1 MIKKA
6 AAGYVGWLC
15 ANGIVAPEKNKIY
28 AYGMELVLS
37 GLVNVLSVLLI
48 SILIFHPADGLL
60 FLVAFIPLRTTA
72 GGYHANSHL
81 SCNIVFL
88 STFVALECL
97 GHLLL
102 KYGSVIL
109 YLAIAVISL
118 VTLLILSP
126 SRGKK
131 QAADPGATTAQSPQK
146 PHFRRAEPG
155 NRDLPYLGPSSAGP
169 MVHKLLLRSH
179 RSINFDVGGSN
190 KRKDV
195 CAMKVMVE
203 RILLWFGGAMAVLA
217 RYTATASV
225 SSTCFYTAYQ
235 PDVPDEL

>member
-126 SRGKK
+126 SEAKNKPLTPEQRRRNRRRSLILGGLNLAIGIFLIWGL
-131 QAADPGATTAQSPQK
+131 QAPAPWGTSY
-146 PHFRRAEPG
+146 
-155 NRDLPYLGPSSAGP
+155 YLGVIAA
-169 MVHKLLLRSH
+169 
-179 RSINFDVGGSN
+179 SISMWAAQI
-190 KRKDV
+190 K
-195 CAMKVMVE
+195 E
-203 RILLWFGGAMAVLA
+203 RMCV
-217 RYTATASV
+217 
-225 SSTCFYTAYQ
+225 Q
-235 PDVPDEL
+235 

>member
-126 SRGKK
+126 SEAKNKPLTPEQRRRNRRRSLILGGLNLAIGIFLIWGL
-131 QAADPGATTAQSPQK
+131 QAPAPWCTSY
-146 PHFRRAEPG
+146 
-155 NRDLPYLGPSSAGP
+155 YLGVIAA
-169 MVHKLLLRSH
+169 
-179 RSINFDVGGSN
+179 SISMRAAQI
-190 KRKDV
+190 K
-195 CAMKVMVE
+195 E
-203 RILLWFGGAMAVLA
+203 RMCV
-217 RYTATASV
+217 
-225 SSTCFYTAYQ
+225 Q
-235 PDVPDEL
+235 

>member
-126 SRGKK
+126 SEAKNKPLTPEQRRRNRRRSLILGGLNL
-131 QAADPGATTAQSPQK
+131 AIGISLSGA
-146 PHFRRAEPG
+146 F
-155 NRDLPYLGPSSAGP
+155 AGP

>member
-126 SRGKK
+126 SEAKNKPLTPEQRRRNRRRSLILGGLNLAIGIFLIWGL
-131 QAADPGATTAQSPQK
+131 QAPAPWCTSY
-146 PHFRRAEPG
+146 
-155 NRDLPYLGPSSAGP
+155 YLGVIPA
-169 MVHKLLLRSH
+169 
-179 RSINFDVGGSN
+179 SISMWAAQI
-190 KRKDV
+190 K
-195 CAMKVMVE
+195 E
-203 RILLWFGGAMAVLA
+203 RMCV
-217 RYTATASV
+217 
-225 SSTCFYTAYQ
+225 Q
-235 PDVPDEL
+235 

>member
-126 SRGKK
+126 SEAKNKPLTPEQRRRNRRRSLILGGLNLAIGIFLIWGL
-131 QAADPGATTAQSPQK
+131 QAPAPWCTSY
-146 PHFRRAEPG
+146 
-155 NRDLPYLGPSSAGP
+155 YLGVIAA
-169 MVHKLLLRSH
+169 
-179 RSINFDVGGSN
+179 SIWMW
-190 KRKDV
+190 
-195 CAMKVMVE
+195 AAQIIE
-203 RILLWFGGAMAVLA
+203 RMCV
-217 RYTATASV
+217 
-225 SSTCFYTAYQ
+225 Q
-235 PDVPDEL
+235 

>member
-81 SCNIVFL
+81 SCNSFPQHVCCVGVPGTFASEIRFRHSL
-88 STFVALECL
+88 SSYSSHFTCN
-97 GHLLL
+97 
-102 KYGSVIL
+102 
-109 YLAIAVISL
+109 
-118 VTLLILSP
+118 T
-126 SRGKK
+126 
-131 QAADPGATTAQSPQK
+131 ADPIP
-146 PHFRRAEPG
+146 
-155 NRDLPYLGPSSAGP
+155 
-169 MVHKLLLRSH
+169 
-179 RSINFDVGGSN
+179 
-190 KRKDV
+190 
-195 CAMKVMVE
+195 
-203 RILLWFGGAMAVLA
+203 
-217 RYTATASV
+217 
-225 SSTCFYTAYQ
+225 
-235 PDVPDEL
+235 

>member
-15 ANGIVAPEKNKIY
+15 ANGSVAPEKNKIY

-126 SRGKK
+126 SEAKNKPLTPEQRRRNRRRSLILGGLNLAIGIFLIWGL
-131 QAADPGATTAQSPQK
+131 QAPAPWCTSY
-146 PHFRRAEPG
+146 
-155 NRDLPYLGPSSAGP
+155 YLGVIAA
-169 MVHKLLLRSH
+169 
-179 RSINFDVGGSN
+179 SISMWAAQI
-190 KRKDV
+190 K
-195 CAMKVMVE
+195 E
-203 RILLWFGGAMAVLA
+203 RMCV
-217 RYTATASV
+217 
-225 SSTCFYTAYQ
+225 Q
-235 PDVPDEL
+235 

>member
-126 SRGKK
+126 SEAKNKPLTPEQRRRNRRRSLILGGLNLAIGIFLIWGL
-131 QAADPGATTAQSPQK
+131 QAPAPWCPSY
-146 PHFRRAEPG
+146 
-155 NRDLPYLGPSSAGP
+155 YLGVIAA
-169 MVHKLLLRSH
+169 
-179 RSINFDVGGSN
+179 SISMWAAQI
-190 KRKDV
+190 K
-195 CAMKVMVE
+195 
-203 RILLWFGGAMAVLA
+203 A
-217 RYTATASV
+217 RMCV
-225 SSTCFYTAYQ
+225 Q
-235 PDVPDEL
+235 

>member
-126 SRGKK
+126 SEAKNKPLTPEQRRRNRRRSLILGGLNLAIGIFLIWGL
-131 QAADPGATTAQSPQK
+131 QAPAPWCTSY
-146 PHFRRAEPG
+146 
-155 NRDLPYLGPSSAGP
+155 YLGVIAA
-169 MVHKLLLRSH
+169 
-179 RSINFDVGGSN
+179 SISTWAAQI
-190 KRKDV
+190 K
-195 CAMKVMVE
+195 E
-203 RILLWFGGAMAVLA
+203 RMCV
-217 RYTATASV
+217 
-225 SSTCFYTAYQ
+225 Q
-235 PDVPDEL
+235 

>member
-126 SRGKK
+126 SEAKNKPLTPEQRRRNRRRSLILGGLNLAIGIFLIWGL
-131 QAADPGATTAQSPQK
+131 QAPAPWCTSY
-146 PHFRRAEPG
+146 
-155 NRDLPYLGPSSAGP
+155 YLGVIAG
-169 MVHKLLLRSH
+169 
-179 RSINFDVGGSN
+179 SISMWAAQI
-190 KRKDV
+190 K
-195 CAMKVMVE
+195 E
-203 RILLWFGGAMAVLA
+203 RMCV
-217 RYTATASV
+217 
-225 SSTCFYTAYQ
+225 Q
-235 PDVPDEL
+235 

>member
-126 SRGKK
+126 SEAKN
-131 QAADPGATTAQSPQK
+131 K
-146 PHFRRAEPG
+146 PLTPEQRRR
-155 NRDLPYLGPSSAGP
+155 NRRRSLILGGLNLAIGIFLSLRAVPSAGP
-169 MVHKLLLRSH
+169 MVHKL
-179 RSINFDVGGSN
+179 I
-190 KRKDV
+190 
-195 CAMKVMVE
+195 
-203 RILLWFGGAMAVLA
+203 
-217 RYTATASV
+217 T
-225 SSTCFYTAYQ
+225 
-235 PDVPDEL
+235 

>member
-126 SRGKK
+126 SEAKNKPLTPEQRRRNRRRSLILGGLNLAIGIFLIWGL
-131 QAADPGATTAQSPQK
+131 QAPAPWCTS
-146 PHFRRAEPG
+146 
-155 NRDLPYLGPSSAGP
+155 YY
-169 MVHKLLLRSH
+169 
-179 RSINFDVGGSN
+179 DVGGSN

>member
-126 SRGKK
+126 SEAKNKRRSLILGGLNLAIGIFLIWGL
-131 QAADPGATTAQSPQK
+131 QAPAPWCTSY
-146 PHFRRAEPG
+146 
-155 NRDLPYLGPSSAGP
+155 YLGVIAA
-169 MVHKLLLRSH
+169 
-179 RSINFDVGGSN
+179 SISMWAAQI
-190 KRKDV
+190 K
-195 CAMKVMVE
+195 E
-203 RILLWFGGAMAVLA
+203 RMCV
-217 RYTATASV
+217 
-225 SSTCFYTAYQ
+225 Q
-235 PDVPDEL
+235 

>member
-126 SRGKK
+126 SEAKN
-131 QAADPGATTAQSPQK
+131 K
-146 PHFRRAEPG
+146 PLTPEQRRR
-155 NRDLPYLGPSSAGP
+155 NRRRSLILGG
-169 MVHKLLLRSH
+169 L
-179 RSINFDVGGSN
+179 N
-190 KRKDV
+190 
-195 CAMKVMVE
+195 
-203 RILLWFGGAMAVLA
+203 LA
-217 RYTATASV
+217 IGI
-225 SSTCFYTAYQ
+225 F
-235 PDVPDEL
+235 LI

>member
-126 SRGKK
+126 SEAKNKPLTPEQRRRNRRRSLILGGLNLAIGIFLIWGL
-131 QAADPGATTAQSPQK
+131 QAPAPWCTS
-146 PHFRRAEPG
+146 
-155 NRDLPYLGPSSAGP
+155 YY
-169 MVHKLLLRSH
+169 SH

>member
-126 SRGKK
+126 SEAKN
-131 QAADPGATTAQSPQK
+131 K
-146 PHFRRAEPG
+146 PLTPEQRRR
-155 NRDLPYLGPSSAGP
+155 NRRRSLILGGLNLAIGIILIWVLQVPASWCTSYYLGVIAA
-169 MVHKLLLRSH
+169 
-179 RSINFDVGGSN
+179 SI
-190 KRKDV
+190 
-195 CAMKVMVE
+195 AMWAAQIKE
-203 RILLWFGGAMAVLA
+203 RMCV
-217 RYTATASV
+217 
-225 SSTCFYTAYQ
+225 Q
-235 PDVPDEL
+235 

>member
-126 SRGKK
+126 SEAKN
-131 QAADPGATTAQSPQK
+131 K
-146 PHFRRAEPG
+146 PLTPEQRRR
-155 NRDLPYLGPSSAGP
+155 NRRRSLILGGLNLAIGIFLIWVLQVPASWCTSYYLGVIAA
-169 MVHKLLLRSH
+169 
-179 RSINFDVGGSN
+179 SI
-190 KRKDV
+190 
-195 CAMKVMVE
+195 AMWAAQIKE
-203 RILLWFGGAMAVLA
+203 RMCV
-217 RYTATASV
+217 
-225 SSTCFYTAYQ
+225 Q
-235 PDVPDEL
+235 